1 MNTYW
6 YQGKVPD
13 FAFNGKELDEESG
26 MYYFEARY
34 MKPPMFIQRDPKFE
48 RYPHLSP
55 YSAMANSPL
64 LVVDPDGQKIK
75 FAKGVSAEFKAQFK
89 QAVQHLNAHKVGGT
103 MARVEASP
111 VVYYVT
117 EGTPEKGSKFS
128 TGTRTVSW
136 NPTEGL
142 LTDKGVVL
150 SPTTILNHEFGH
162 VENYDKAARGS
173 NEDIKQYNENAK
185 YDPNNLYD
193 SKEEEKVITG
203 IEQVTAKALGEIEE
217 GEVTRTNHKGKLK
230 QTEGVTSNVLK
241 GTVVVTAS
249 KIKEKEE

>member
-1 MNTYW
+1 
-6 YQGKVPD
+6 
-13 FAFNGKELDEESG
+13 
-26 MYYFEARY
+26 
-34 MKPPMFIQRDPKFE
+34 
-48 RYPHLSP
+48 
-55 YSAMANSPL
+55 MANNPL

-111 VVYYVT
+111 IVYYIT
-117 EGTPEKGSKFS
+117 EGTPGKGSKFS

-142 LTDKGVVL
+142 ETEKGIVL

-162 VENYDKAARGS
+162 VENYDNAARGS
-173 NEDIKQYNENAK
+173 NEDIKQYNENVK
-185 YDPNNLYD
+185 HDPSNPYR
-193 SKEEEKVITG
+193 SKEEEKVVTG

-217 GEVTRTNHKGKLK
+217 GEVTRTDHKGKLK
-230 QTEGVTSNVLK
+230 QTEGVTSNMLK
-241 GTVVVTAS
+241 GTVVIKAS